1 MPARKR
7 SSLSGSFIG
16 TSITSR
22 PMAVLTVGG
31 AAYNRYLYFSGWGI
45 AIDKIPIRYPGVSPG
60 EFIVVSAKSRN
71 FSLYRTS
78 ASWRDKIS
86 AL

>member
-7 SSLSGSFIG
+7 SSLSGSFLG

-22 PMAVLTVGG
+22 PMAVFTVGG
-31 AAYNRYLYFSGWGI
+31 SNIYIYLSLSGWGI
-45 AIDKIPIRYPGVSPG
+45 AIEKIPIRYPGVSPG
-60 EFIVVSAKSRN
+60 EFLVVSAKSRN